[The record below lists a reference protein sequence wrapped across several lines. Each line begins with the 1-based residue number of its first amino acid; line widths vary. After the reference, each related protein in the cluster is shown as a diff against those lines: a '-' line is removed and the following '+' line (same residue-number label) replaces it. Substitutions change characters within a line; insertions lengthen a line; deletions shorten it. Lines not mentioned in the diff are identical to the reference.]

1 MGLDSLLQE
10 IPPPPSNTMSVVS
23 TVAKR
28 IMPLFDRV
36 LVQRVS
42 AETKTAGGLLI
53 PETAQ
58 KSGLEATVVA
68 AGPGARNSTT
78 GETIP
83 MAVAVGDKV
92 LLPEWG
98 TNKVEVDGEEFHI
111 LRESDIVAKLN

>member
-1 MGLDSLLQE
+1 
-10 IPPPPSNTMSVVS
+10 MSAIS

-36 LVQRVS
+36 LVQRTM
-42 AETKTAGGLLI
+42 AETKTKGGLLI

-68 AGPGARNSTT
+68 AGPGARTT
-78 GETIP
+78 AGETIP
-83 MAVAVGDKV
+83 MAVAVGDRV

-98 TNKVEVDGEEFHI
+98 SNKVQLEGEEFHI
-111 LRESDIVAKLN
+111 IRESDIIAKLA